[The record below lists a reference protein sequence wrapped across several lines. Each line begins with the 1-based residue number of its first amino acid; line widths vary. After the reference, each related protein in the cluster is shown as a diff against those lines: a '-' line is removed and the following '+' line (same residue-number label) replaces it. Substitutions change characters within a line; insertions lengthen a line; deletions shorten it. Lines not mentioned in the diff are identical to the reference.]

1 MKVNIYTCR
10 NFDRRWSYTYDFF
23 FFFLEKIS
31 SFIASS
37 TFTWQFLKRFLVSL
51 VGQQINHLTC
61 LKLWHDIFAIT
72 INLHLVK
79 KKPNM
84 LALNFGHFLISFY
97 RAFLHKKVYTCIA
110 LVLVI
115 LLCFVYDIVK
125 ELNQSVLF
133 CLRRV
138 NFLKLY
144 DFFRVYY

>member
-1 MKVNIYTCR
+1 M
-10 NFDRRWSYTYDFF
+10 TY
-23 FFFLEKIS
+23 
-31 SFIASS
+31 
-37 TFTWQFLKRFLVSL
+37 
-51 VGQQINHLTC
+51 
-61 LKLWHDIFAIT
+61 DIFAIT

-79 KKPNM
+79 KKPNI

-144 DFFRVYY
+144 DFFRVYYLRTKTSLKVCLQCNDFWSLHLDCNAQIIAKHSRCQCKQLVYIKNDKNKI

>member
-1 MKVNIYTCR
+1 M
-10 NFDRRWSYTYDFF
+10 TY
-23 FFFLEKIS
+23 
-31 SFIASS
+31 
-37 TFTWQFLKRFLVSL
+37 
-51 VGQQINHLTC
+51 
-61 LKLWHDIFAIT
+61 DIFAITIT

-144 DFFRVYY
+144 DFFRVYYLRTKTSFKVCLQCNDFWSLHLDCNAQIIAKHSRCQCKQLVYIKNDKNKI

>member
-1 MKVNIYTCR
+1 M
-10 NFDRRWSYTYDFF
+10 TY
-23 FFFLEKIS
+23 
-31 SFIASS
+31 
-37 TFTWQFLKRFLVSL
+37 
-51 VGQQINHLTC
+51 
-61 LKLWHDIFAIT
+61 DIFAIT

-84 LALNFGHFLISFY
+84 WALNFGHFLISFY

-115 LLCFVYDIVK
+115 FLGFVYDIVK

-133 CLRRV
+133 CFRRV

-144 DFFRVYY
+144 NFFRVYYLRTKTSLKVCLQCNDFWSLHLDCNAQIIAKHSICQCKQLVYIKNDDNKI